1 MFNFVVTGTVWSNLT
16 DPEDCHIMMDIP
28 NRSFQVL
35 CSICANQCFLT
46 DSQLQYMYLNCT
58 LTSVAKYLMMFI
70 QIILCSKLLCYS
82 IHTYQDLTPQQ
93 MYFCCHKRRHL
104 KIRYCKHLISLVYQ
118 MFRELQSC
126 ALMPR
131 LCFVWERWCF

>member
-1 MFNFVVTGTVWSNLT
+1 MEAAVFCIQQWADKHVFYWITVLLESNQYVNYKLVLLGKSKVKMFNFVVTGTVWSNLT

-70 QIILCSKLLCYS
+70 
-82 IHTYQDLTPQQ
+82 
-93 MYFCCHKRRHL
+93 
-104 KIRYCKHLISLVYQ
+104 
-118 MFRELQSC
+118 
-126 ALMPR
+126 
-131 LCFVWERWCF
+131 